1 MFIKMKKTLSSIG
14 VKLFLSFWLI
24 TLASIVITR
33 LVFTQ
38 IEHQSIIIPTV
49 KEDTYKLK
57 KYAKRIIKRSHKTP
71 QAILQRAPF
80 PPGLSILIKDTQT
93 QEVFHNNKRDAQT
106 TASFLSKNSFSNLT
120 TVQFPF
126 ARMTGPEDIQI
137 NEKNYQVYLVVKSK
151 HPHFGSL
158 FMQLPFWVRIIIP
171 LLISLSFC
179 WLLAKTLTRPIIA
192 IKHAAT
198 EIGKGNYQARVIDG
212 ETRNDELGEMAKSFN
227 QMAEKLTT
235 NINAHQRLLAD
246 VSHELRSPMTR
257 LQIAIGLIESS
268 AEQGKPVDKHIARCE
283 REIGQL
289 DQMISNVL
297 SLSRM
302 ENTFQEANFVML
314 EVTSILATA
323 IEDAQYLANE
333 KNINIINNTEISC
346 QLLLDETHLL
356 SALNNILIN
365 AIKHSE
371 ENGEIEVSAK
381 TSSGYLH
388 IAIADSATGVPE
400 EQLPLLF
407 NAFYRVSTARDRET
421 GGTGLGLAIAKQAVA
436 IHQGTIS
443 AENNHS
449 GGLTITIELPINKT
463 KNV

>member
-1 MFIKMKKTLSSIG
+1 MFSKMKKTLSSIG

-24 TLASIVITR
+24 TIASIVITR
-33 LVFTQ
+33 LVSTQ
-38 IEHQSIIIPTV
+38 LEHQSIIIPHV
-49 KEDTYKLK
+49 KDDIYKLK
-57 KYAKRIIKRSHKTP
+57 KYAKRITKRSP
-71 QAILQRAPF
+71 NNPNGIIQRAPF
-80 PPGLSILIKDTQT
+80 PPGLSILIKDTNS
-93 QEVFHNNKRDAQT
+93 QEVFHNNKRDSQAI
-106 TASFLSKNSFSNLT
+106 ASFLSKNSFSNLT

-126 ARMTGPEDIQI
+126 ARMIGPEKIQF
-137 NEKNYQVYLVVKSK
+137 NNTNYQLYLLVNSK
-151 HPHFGSL
+151 HPHFGSM

-171 LLISLSFC
+171 LLISISLC

-212 ETRNDELGEMAKSFN
+212 ENRNDELGEMAKSFN

-268 AEQGKPVDKHIARCE
+268 AEHGKPLDKHIARCE

-297 SLSRM
+297 SLSRA
-302 ENTFQEANFVML
+302 ENTFQEANFYRQEIDTL
-314 EVTSILATA
+314 LATA

-333 KNINIINNTEISC
+333 KCITIINKTEIKC
-346 QLLLDETHLL
+346 QLLLDEYQLL

-371 ENGEIEVSAK
+371 ENSKIEVKASI
-381 TSSGYLH
+381 SSGNLL

-421 GGTGLGLAIAKQAVA
+421 GGTGLGLAIAKQAVM

-443 AENNHS
+443 AKNNDS
-449 GGLTITIELPINKT
+449 GGLTITIELPINNT

>member
-1 MFIKMKKTLSSIG
+1 MLVKMKKALASIG

-24 TLASIVITR
+24 TLASIFITR
-33 LVFTQ
+33 LVSSQ
-38 IEHQSIIIPTV
+38 LEHQSIIIPTV
-49 KEDTYKLK
+49 QEDIYKLK
-57 KYAKRIIKRSHKTP
+57 KYAKRINKKLPKSP
-71 QAILQRAPF
+71 LAIIQRAPF
-80 PPGLSILIKDTQT
+80 PPGMSILIKDTNT
-93 QEVFHNNKRDAQT
+93 QEVFHNHKRDSQT
-106 TASFLSKNSFSNLT
+106 IASFLSKNSYSNLT

-126 ARMTGPEDIQI
+126 ARLIGPEHIQI
-137 NEKNYQVYLVVKSK
+137 NQQDYQLFLVVNSK

-212 ETRNDELGEMAKSFN
+212 ESRNDELGEMAKSFN

-235 NINAHQRLLAD
+235 NIHAHQRLLAD

-268 AEQGKPVDKHIARCE
+268 AEQGKPVDKHISRCE

-302 ENTFQEANFVML
+302 ENTFQEADFVLL
-314 EVTSILATA
+314 EVTSILKTA
-323 IEDAQYLANE
+323 IEDAQYLAND
-333 KNINIINNTEISC
+333 KNIRIVNKTKITC
-346 QLLLDETHLL
+346 QMLLDETQLL

-371 ENGEIEVSAK
+371 EQSDIEVQATISAGRLLI
-381 TSSGYLH
+381 T
-388 IAIADSATGVPE
+388 IADTATGVPE

-443 AENNHS
+443 AANNAS
-449 GGLTITIELPINKT
+449 GGLTITLELPINKA